1 MVNAAVAAGTDS
13 RLRANAAQP
22 SRLRLTFSDKAMF
35 YGVFSLLR
43 ENQAMDVVAA
53 AQAYNRKAVRL
64 EWHQFCDP
72 TLAFT
77 EEGYDEMLSLWRD
90 KAGARNMPT
99 RNDMTARDLKNFLR
113 NILLFERT
121 QKNPSRYL
129 WRLSGTRVTEV
140 VGHHTGQLV
149 DESVPPEH
157 LERWSESF
165 DMILASEQPW
175 RFFGRVR
182 IKGREYLHAEHLHLP
197 LANDN
202 GEPAYIMGL
211 CRYKPLCAETDDLWE
226 NELASLPGGLL

>member
-1 MVNAAVAAGTDS
+1 MLYVPFSVLSEN
-13 RLRANAAQP
+13 P
-22 SRLRLTFSDKAMF
+22 S
-35 YGVFSLLR
+35 
-43 ENQAMDVVAA
+43 MDVIAA
-53 AQAYNRKAVRL
+53 AQAYNRKAVSL

-77 EEGYDEMLSLWRD
+77 EEGYGEMLSLWRE
-90 KAGARNMPT
+90 KARGRTMPT
-99 RNDMTARDLKNFLR
+99 RNDMTARDLKNLLR
-113 NILLFERT
+113 HILLFERV
-121 QKNPSRYL
+121 QKIPSRYR

-140 VGHHTGQLV
+140 VGHHTGETLE
-149 DESVPPEH
+149 ESVPAEH
-157 LERWSESF
+157 LERWTQSF
-165 DMILASEQPW
+165 DLILASEQPW

-182 IKGREYLHAEHLHLP
+182 IKGREYLHAEHLHMP